1 MPRPTGGDQRSESE
15 MAVSHHGSDETVVGA
30 QRTPTASYNDSLF
43 LGIREPVYE
52 VVEVKSTGLVFGP
65 RDIRIID
72 PSLWLTNSMPSLL
85 VREHV
90 ILLNLGSLGSIAVAE
105 HVLLFNYNRRGGKAF
120 IGFLL
125 PRLNTKSMS
134 GGHYMPFELEVV
146 EVALMSRLQ
155 QLEKRLMDVE
165 LQVLAL
171 LEVLPNPLT
180 TDALEQHHISEQAL
194 VKLDSRTGALKQMLL
209 DLLEGTLK
217 KYSAY
222 VLWNEI
228 AHLREG
234 VMILNALQL
243 WKSKLLWLKLIC
255 NHSSEFLWTG

>member
-1 MPRPTGGDQRSESE
+1 
-15 MAVSHHGSDETVVGA
+15 MAVSHHGSDETV
-30 QRTPTASYNDSLF
+30 
-43 LGIREPVYE
+43 

-65 RDIRIID
+65 RDIQIID

-165 LQVLAL
+165 LRVLAL

-194 VKLDSRTGALKQMLL
+194 LTSFVRKEKHVYYSFEKVKLDSRTGALKQMLL

-243 WKSKLLWLKLIC
+243 WKSKLLWGKRTTFPCLV
-255 NHSSEFLWTG
+255 